1 VPIGARVGR
10 QDAFVP
16 TVLGIDVEYALLE
29 AWQRWLAPDPQPFL
43 VAASTDWACEDEG
56 GVVSRELADTYRLWW
71 GVEKPSTLIWISAR
85 GFGELP
91 KPTRAALVREQVR
104 RRRGATPSVR
114 GWQDLVDAA
123 QLREQADGH
132 RFVWWPSLLTDN
144 AEEILTRVVSE
155 RRLPS
160 RHDEVPED
168 VWQAAE
174 TVLPQARRLGGTFPS
189 GSNMNCFANVMA
201 AAGASWHDVL
211 DDVAPFD
218 SWLATACAPGGD
230 IQQPGVVLVWRDREG
245 SPVHAAVTIGRGW
258 GLEKPS
264 RDWHSPHA
272 VVTVTDIMR
281 MARHPGEH
289 VERHTI
295 TR

>member
-1 VPIGARVGR
+1 MSK
-10 QDAFVP
+10 
-16 TVLGIDVEYALLE
+16 VLGIDVGSAMLE

-43 VAASTDWACEDEG
+43 VAAPTEWRCDDEG

-71 GVEKPSTLIWISAR
+71 GVEKPSALIWISER
-85 GFGELP
+85 QFGELP

-114 GWQDLVDAA
+114 AWQRLLDAA
-123 QLREQADGH
+123 RLREQADGH
-132 RFVWWPSLLTDN
+132 RFVWWASLLAGN
-144 AEEILTRVVSE
+144 AEAVLSRVVSE

-160 RHDEVPED
+160 RHVEVPED

-174 TVLPQARRLGGTFPS
+174 SVLPQARSLGGTFPS

-201 AAGASWHDVL
+201 AAGAPSHEVL
-211 DDVAPFD
+211 DDVGPFD
-218 SWLATACAPGGD
+218 RWLEQACTRGGD
-230 IQQPGVVLVWRDREG
+230 AQQSTGVVLVWRDREAA
-245 SPVHAAVTIGRGW
+245 PVHAAVTLGGGW

-272 VVTVTDIMR
+272 VVTVKDIMR
-281 MARHPGEH
+281 MSRHPGEH
-289 VERHTI
+289 VEKHTI
-295 TR
+295 RR